1 MVALVTL
8 FHLLHRQVWMQPV
21 KLIRLQVLQE
31 ETVASNVLDV
41 RSQSAADEDRADDG
55 LQETEPDPVIKHR
68 KGRVTGFYVLG
79 LTLTCQELS
88 HFTSLKF
95 LPKLLLVQKQTLRIL
110 TASLS
115 TVKCDSGVA
124 SLCLGLGTFQDKVSP
139 DITSY
144 MVRVGSA
151 PSYLR
156 HSVKRQRKSSCNR
169 HLCTQ
174 TRRFR
179 CRSTAV
185 KQRNSTDTHIT

>member
-1 MVALVTL
+1 M
-8 FHLLHRQVWMQPV
+8 
-21 KLIRLQVLQE
+21 
-31 ETVASNVLDV
+31 
-41 RSQSAADEDRADDG
+41 
-55 LQETEPDPVIKHR
+55 
-68 KGRVTGFYVLG
+68 LG

-95 LPKLLLVQKQTLRIL
+95 LPRLLLVQKQTLRIL

-144 MVRVGSA
+144 MVKVGSA
-151 PSYLR
+151 PSYPH
-156 HSVKRQRKSSCNR
+156 HSLKGQGKSSCNR

-174 TRRFR
+174 TRWFR
-179 CRSTAV
+179 CRSTIP
-185 KQRNSTDTHIT
+185 QTHTSHKSVPDPADNRGMTSRPARGVLSSYAT

>member
-1 MVALVTL
+1 
-8 FHLLHRQVWMQPV
+8 MQPV

-41 RSQSAADEDRADDG
+41 WSQSAADEDRADDG
-55 LQETEPDPVIKHR
+55 LQETEPNPVNKHR
-68 KGRVTGFYVLG
+68 KGRGAGFYVLG

-95 LPKLLLVQKQTLRIL
+95 FPRLLLVQKQTLRIL

-115 TVKCDSGVA
+115 TAKGDSGVEPA

-144 MVRVGSA
+144 MVKVGSA
-151 PSYLR
+151 PSYPH
-156 HSVKRQRKSSCNR
+156 HSVKRQRESSCNR
-169 HLCTQ
+169 HLCAQ
-174 TRRFR
+174 TWRFR

-185 KQRNSTDTHIT
+185 KQRNPADTHIT

>member
-1 MVALVTL
+1 
-8 FHLLHRQVWMQPV
+8 MQPV

-41 RSQSAADEDRADDG
+41 WSQSTADEDRADDG
-55 LQETEPDPVIKHR
+55 LHETEPNPVIKHQ
-68 KGRVTGFYVLG
+68 KGRMTGFYVLG

-95 LPKLLLVQKQTLRIL
+95 LPRLLLVQKQTLRIL

-115 TVKCDSGVA
+115 TLKCDSGLEPA

-144 MVRVGSA
+144 MVTVGSA
-151 PSYLR
+151 PSYPH
-156 HSVKRQRKSSCNR
+156 HSLKRQRESSCHR
-169 HLCTQ
+169 HLRTQ
-174 TRRFR
+174 TWWLR
-179 CRSTAV
+179 CCSTAV
-185 KQRNSTDTHIT
+185 KQRNPADTHVT